1 MTEVPTAITQAD
13 IEAWYKLQ
21 QRMAEDKAA
30 EAMLRAR
37 IFRGIFTAPTEGT
50 NTHDL
55 DDGTGFVLKGT
66 RVVNRKVLEDE
77 VESYKVRMKEEGS
90 NLPKFKFD
98 KLIKW
103 KPELIKS
110 EYNKLTDE
118 ERHQFDAV
126 LEIKD
131 GTPSLEIVKPKR
143 G

>member
-13 IEAWYKLQ
+13 IVAWYKLQ
-21 QRMAEDKAA
+21 EQLTEVKAA

-37 IFRGIFTAPTEGT
+37 IFRGVFANPVEGT
-50 NTHDL
+50 NTYDL
-55 DDGTGFVLKGT
+55 DDGTGFVLKGG

-77 VESYKVRMKEEGS
+77 VESYKTRMKEEGS

-98 KLIKW
+98 KLIRW
-103 KPELIKS
+103 KPELVKS

-118 ERHQFDAV
+118 ERHQFDSV

>member
-1 MTEVPTAITQAD
+1 MTEVPTAVTQAD

-21 QRMAEDKAA
+21 EQLASVKAA

-37 IFRGIFTAPTEGT
+37 IFRGIFTNPVEGT
-50 NTHDL
+50 NNHDL
-55 DDGTGFVLKGT
+55 GDGFVLKGG
-66 RVVNRKVLEDE
+66 RVVNRKVLEPE
-77 VESYKVRMKEEGS
+77 VEAYKVRMKEPGS

-98 KLIKW
+98 TLIKW
-103 KPELIKS
+103 KPELVKS

-118 ERHQFDAV
+118 ERHQFDQV

-143 G
+143 GW